1 MHVRENCARYHREDT
16 RVATVMPSNPGRDL
30 DEITG
35 ADAGS
40 MRNPACRAVSVRS
53 VAGRALIATAVLL
66 SAASGCS
73 GRPAGRHASST
84 PRPLA
89 SVSGSASGLAGSGS
103 ALDLTGL
110 HAVGPCPDIAA
121 FSCGTLSVRLDP
133 FGSAPGRLSLQVA
146 VSDVAAAPR
155 GVLVVLTGGP
165 GQPGV
170 PFVSRLANRLGPA
183 LRGYRLVMFDQ
194 RGTGAG
200 ALTCPA
206 LQQEMGASDLTVP
219 TPAAVS
225 SCAEAIGPSR
235 RYFATADT
243 VADIEALRNALGV
256 MRLTL
261 DGVSYGSYVAEQY
274 ALAHPAQV
282 SRLVLDSVVP
292 TWNLDPLQLASM
304 QETAPVLRAACAA
317 QRCGFDPANDLAT
330 VVRRYHDGPAL
341 LDTLVAMSVGDP
353 SFPGVPAVLHAAA
366 VGRPAALTMLIA
378 QVHAGDAA
386 IPGELSQG
394 LHAST
399 LCADMPMPWGGP
411 DTPLAVRPAAL
422 ARSVARLTTAQV
434 WPFDRATAAGNGL
447 IQTCLYWPPIPVSP
461 AATASRAALPQVPV
475 LLLAGGHDLSTPLA
489 GARAE
494 AALAPDGRLFVV
506 PTAGHSVQNRAAGN
520 PAQAEVAQFLGGG

>member
-1 MHVRENCARYHREDT
+1 
-16 RVATVMPSNPGRDL
+16 
-30 DEITG
+30 
-35 ADAGS
+35 
-40 MRNPACRAVSVRS
+40 MRNPACRAVSVRGA
-53 VAGRALIATAVLL
+53 AGRALIATAVLL
-66 SAASGCS
+66 SAAAGCS
-73 GRPAGRHASST
+73 GRAVPAGRQASSI

-89 SVSGSASGLAGSGS
+89 SVGGSASGRLGSGS
-103 ALDLTGL
+103 ALNLTGL
-110 HAVGPCPDIAA
+110 RAVRPCPGIAP

-133 FGSAPGRLSLQVA
+133 FGSAPGRLRLRVA

-155 GVLVVLTGGP
+155 GVLVLLTGGP

-170 PFVSRLANRLGPA
+170 PFVTRLVSRLGPA

-200 ALTCPA
+200 ALNCPA

-219 TPAAVS
+219 SPAAVR
-225 SCAEAIGPSR
+225 SCAAAIGPSR

-256 MRLTL
+256 TRLTL
-261 DGVSYGSYVAEQY
+261 DGVSYGSYVAEQF
-274 ALAHPAQV
+274 ALTHPAQV

-292 TWNLDPLQLASM
+292 SWNLDPLQLAGM
-304 QETAPVLRAACAA
+304 RRTAAVLRAACAA

-341 LDTLVAMSVGDP
+341 LDALVEMSVGAP

-366 VGRPAALTMLIA
+366 AGHLAALNALIGE
-378 QVHAGDAA
+378 VRAGDAA
-386 IPGELSQG
+386 TPGELSQG

-411 DTPLAVRPAAL
+411 ETPLAARPAAL
-422 ARSVARLTTAQV
+422 ARFVARLTTAQV

-447 IQTCLYWPPIPVSP
+447 IQTCLYWPATPVPPI
-461 AATASRAALPQVPV
+461 ATASRADLPRVPV

-489 GARAE
+489 GARAQ
-494 AALAPDGRLFVV
+494 AAHVPDGRLFVV
-506 PTAGHSVQNRAAGN
+506 PVAGHSVQNRAAGN
-520 PAQAEVAQFLGGG
+520 PAQAEIEQFLGG